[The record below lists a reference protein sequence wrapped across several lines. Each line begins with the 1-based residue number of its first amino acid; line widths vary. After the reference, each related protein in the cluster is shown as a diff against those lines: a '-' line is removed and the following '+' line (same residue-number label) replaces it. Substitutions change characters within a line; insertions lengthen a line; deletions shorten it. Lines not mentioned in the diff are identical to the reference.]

1 MLRDESRF
9 PSDVSARLSSA
20 PLRVALPGG
29 SAIPSS
35 NLAQYDRRLC
45 DSRSPSPPKWLVN
58 VQSITM
64 LSAKRCYGTG
74 GVVRHNQR
82 KRYAV
87 QRLPRVSVAVRHVT
101 KLVQSEKV
109 GAWFPPLNVPSS
121 SSDSSRPLS
130 LASSLSSSIVP
141 AVRAFACMS
150 LLRSS
155 NPIEAPFPVSCGFG
169 LRWYSLYQTG
179 NSLKTAQN

>member
-64 LSAKRCYGTG
+64 LSAKRYYGMSE
-74 GVVRHNQR
+74 VVKRNQR
-82 KRYAV
+82 KRYAA
-87 QRLPRVSVAVRHVT
+87 QRSPRVSVAVRHVT
-101 KLVQSEKV
+101 KLEQSEKV
-109 GAWFPPLNVPSS
+109 GA
-121 SSDSSRPLS
+121 
-130 LASSLSSSIVP
+130 
-141 AVRAFACMS
+141 
-150 LLRSS
+150 
-155 NPIEAPFPVSCGFG
+155 
-169 LRWYSLYQTG
+169 
-179 NSLKTAQN
+179 